1 MTRND
6 IINVIE
12 EYISLPDTAE
22 DIDFVRAGLN
32 SIQIMTL
39 AGKFRRDG
47 YNVSFTKLISS
58 PTLSAWEKLLSDK
71 NMRKKRKNAVTE
83 VKTDHS
89 PFALTDIQYAYWVGR
104 NEGQYLGGNDC
115 HLYIETECSNISIAT
130 LEAAF
135 NEVRAAHGMLHA
147 VFNSD
152 GTQEIPESFEM
163 KRIRINDLRG
173 KTDEEKA
180 GECEAIRKR
189 LSHNVLDIGNG
200 DVMGL
205 EVTILNDELYH
216 LHFDFSLI
224 VADVESIRI
233 ILRDL
238 EKAYNHPNTLEKRDP
253 LEFKKYLE
261 AKKNEKYDT
270 EKFKEYWEK
279 RLEDHKFTP
288 DLPLSSSYEKNSRPV
303 FKRKETWID
312 PEKWSRICSFGRER
326 NFTPAM
332 ILMSVYGYVLNKW
345 SNDDKFVINMP
356 LFDRNTEYLS
366 NINRAVADFSNLILV
381 GVDYSEKLTFSE
393 QVRRNQDGF
402 RRDSEYSAYS
412 GVKVLR
418 DAAKKAKTGIVYSPV
433 VFACNTGDELF
444 SHEFTETFGKDVYML
459 SQTPQIWIDFQCF
472 DKDGGMHLIWDH
484 VPAIFPDG
492 MIDDMFYSLEQL
504 FLWLAED
511 ENNWDNVPVL
521 KTLYHIPELKYA
533 PDAEVEA
540 SEYGLISGL
549 VKNAENAPDNIA
561 LIDAVSGRKVTYGEL
576 FDNVSSAAAFLREKG
591 ISEGECVAV
600 CMERGIKQIIAIL
613 SVLAAG
619 GAYVPVSKKQPENRR
634 KYIFETASIRYVISS
649 AESGINVPDNTEL
662 FCIEDMVCHEKC
674 EISAFNGDN
683 TAYIIFTSGST
694 GVPKGV
700 EISHKAALNTI
711 YDVNRKYEIGSDD
724 RAIGVSA
731 TDFDLSVYDIF
742 GMLSAGGSLVVISD
756 DIDRNAERWAEL
768 VNEYNVTVWNSVPV
782 LCDMLMIAADMM
794 NITLPSL
801 KVVLLSG
808 DWIGLD
814 LRGKLKDRSENARMI
829 SLGGATEASIWSN
842 YFEVEENI
850 PAEWKSIPYGFAL
863 KNQAYRIVN
872 ENGIDCPAYTE
883 GELLIGGAGVAK
895 GYIGNKELTD
905 RQFITENGVRWY
917 KTGDM
922 GRFWKDGIIEFLG
935 RRDSQVK
942 VRGHRIELGEIESV
956 LNDHPDI
963 EKAVVVTKKDKENTN
978 HLAAFV
984 VPRTID
990 REMPVLETSAIADT
1004 DNESAAYTD
1013 YRSQLE
1019 SEAEYYIEKL
1029 FADMNIIHENEKLS
1043 EDEIIARSGA
1053 LPKFAGLVKKWTQ
1066 VLVGS
1071 GYLRNENGEY
1081 SLSGNKHDEVK
1092 NNILEAYADKSIDV
1106 IRGNIMSTELLTCED
1121 IVSPEKIL
1129 SSFPAV
1135 SRTREA
1141 VERDMVKLSKGKR
1154 KKVLFIDPRDTSFA
1168 RKFGESDTD
1177 ITLAD
1182 SSKYF
1187 IEKYRNELSD
1197 LNNVNYI
1204 QRGNDNIKEADFD
1217 YVILDNVL
1225 HKYAAYSE
1233 IVSEAYESLNDNG
1246 ILIVLERAGELKMQL
1261 ITASVLNDGNEELC
1275 LRNGEEWK
1283 NIIEKLGFT
1292 AFASYDTERSCE
1304 YSVNFYAKNAV
1315 AKVTK
1320 EQLQEHLRRSVP
1332 EYMIPNLFK
1341 TVRNIPISANG
1352 KVDRKT
1358 LVAMLDKLDV
1368 VNAAA
1373 AVEPLVTET
1382 EKKLAEIWKNIL
1394 KVDTVGRNSNYFV
1407 LGGDSLLAMHII
1419 TEAKEQLNKK
1429 IGIETVFNNPVLKDQ
1444 AAEIDRAKTV
1454 NEASKTFAK
1463 GDPENKYRPFPLT
1476 DIQQSYWL
1484 GRTGAYSLGDISNH
1498 CYFELDC
1505 EKLDIEK
1512 AEKTWNDLISRH
1524 SMMRAV
1530 VLPDGQRQKVLKKVP
1545 EYKLGVFSA
1554 QELGKTDE
1562 ELLTEMRDSMSHYRF
1577 DSKNWPAFHVCI
1589 SRYADMDKVHINFD
1603 NIIYDG
1609 FSMFHILK
1617 EWKALYDGRTIEAEP
1632 EDFSFRDYVIETEK
1646 RKLSDEYE
1654 ESLGYWRERVKELP
1668 QAPQLALRCDPSAL
1682 TEQKYR
1688 RLEFR
1693 LDRNAWDKLKD
1704 NAKQN
1709 GVTPTSVMLSAF
1721 SEILGKWSRSYH
1733 FTLNLTLFRK
1743 EHIHK
1748 DVEKLIGDFTSLILV
1763 ETDLRKKNSFVQNC
1777 LDIQQT
1783 LWKEMKHSN
1792 VSGVEVEREYNKYH
1806 QSSKEIAMPVVFTS
1820 GIGMDNEDSE
1830 NNVYL
1835 GRINYGISQT
1845 PQVWLDH
1852 QIREEDGELVASW
1865 DILEDIFYPDMI
1877 NDMFRCYNSLVEK
1890 LAENRDLWKSSDL
1903 KDIISTD
1910 LSAREK
1916 ANDTA
1921 KDITSGTLYDLFVD
1935 SRNKYGDSPA
1945 IITSDKQFTYDTVY
1959 ECAGKIAHRL
1969 ADIGVK
1975 KDELVAIVMDKGY
1988 EQVIS
1993 TLGII
1998 MSGAA
2003 YLPIDAKFPR
2013 ERIKEILEEGNVGTL
2028 IVQPHR
2034 TAKVE
2039 GFEGNKIVVDDD
2051 IVNWN
2056 DEVYAK
2062 RPDEDSLAYVI
2073 FTSGT
2078 TGKPKG
2084 VMIEHG
2090 AAFNTIVDVND
2101 RFGVGH
2107 SDRAIAISNL
2117 NFDLSVYDIYGM
2129 WAAGGAIV
2137 IPDDV
2142 GSKDPQHWMELIQ
2155 KNNITIWN
2163 TVPALMEMM
2172 QEYLEMK
2179 NAKADTLKNVMM
2191 SGDWIPVD
2199 LPDKLRT
2206 SVPNARI
2213 ISLGGATE
2221 ASIWSNYYII
2231 EKVDSSWKSIPYGYP
2246 LTNQQF
2252 YILNERLEPSPDYV
2266 TGDLYIAGKG
2276 LARGYYN
2283 NQAITDEKFI
2293 IHPETGIRLYKTGDL
2308 GSYFSNG
2315 CMKFLGRDDNQ
2326 IKLNGYR
2333 IELEDI
2339 EHTTM
2344 RLDGVSRAV
2353 AHIVDNK
2360 IYMDVLLE
2368 KNEGNEF
2375 LEIQKKNDAVN
2386 AADINACLADISG
2399 NTEQFA
2405 EGIRYSRELDN
2416 AACTVMKTVL
2426 ERLFSEKNSEYTGN
2440 ADDVEKLGL
2449 DEVYSKLI
2457 RQWINAVNAHT
2468 FSEIPSSGI
2477 IREFYD
2483 DMMSETDTQLGLI
2496 TGKMNVYELISEGR
2510 SRILPAYIGR
2520 FQKNDTTYT
2529 DAAARSIA
2537 AYSEKNKDAVVMEIA
2552 GRVNDN
2558 TASYLTAL
2566 GSKGSYIFTDAS
2578 SSFLESKE
2586 FFNEQCEN
2594 ISCKRLDINKDF
2606 ASQDIAHH
2614 SVDIII
2620 ADNSIHRSDDLD
2632 VTLEQVRNAL
2642 VPSGMFIVNEIVEN
2656 YSLQLLTTY
2665 HFEKAYTGL
2674 KDMRKENGN
2683 ALLSLDEWLKLLEK
2697 HGFRTDTV
2705 FPNES
2710 VNADQRCIIARA
2722 PETVYNFESKRMS
2735 EKLKHML
2742 PKYMMPSEIRSVD
2755 VIPLSA
2761 NGKVDRKTLRAAW
2774 EERGAASA
2782 DIAVREPNEDE
2793 KRIISIWKDV
2803 LKIENVAVSDDF
2815 FNCGGDSLKAM
2826 KAIHAINSEFASEIT
2841 LPELFDNP
2849 TVEKLTEIVK
2859 LNIQEKVGTEYVEG
2873 TI

>member
-6 IINVIE
+6 IINVIG
-12 EYISLPDTAE
+12 EYISLPDTEE

-39 AGKFRRDG
+39 AGKFRRNG

-58 PTLSAWEKLLSDK
+58 PTLSAWEKLLSDT
-71 NMRKKRKNAVTE
+71 NMRKKKKNPVRETT
-83 VKTDHS
+83 TDHS

-115 HLYIETECSNISIAT
+115 HLYIETECSNISIPR

-135 NEVRAAHGMLHA
+135 NEVKAAHGMLHA
-147 VFNSD
+147 VFNSN
-152 GTQEIPESFEM
+152 GTQKILESFE
-163 KRIRINDLRG
+163 KKHIRINDLRD
-173 KTDEEKA
+173 KSDEAKA
-180 GECEAIRKR
+180 AECEKIRER
-189 LSHNVLDIGNG
+189 LSHNVLDIEHG

-205 EVTILNDELYH
+205 EVTIISDELYH

-233 ILRDL
+233 ILRDI
-238 EKAYNHPNTLEKRDP
+238 EKAYNHPDTLEKRDP

-261 AKKNEKYDT
+261 AKNNEKYDT
-270 EKFKEYWEK
+270 EKFREYWEN
-279 RLEDHKFTP
+279 RLASHKFTP
-288 DLPLSSSYEKNSRPV
+288 DLPLSSSYDKNSRPV

-312 PEKWSRICSFGRER
+312 ADKWERICSIGRDR
-326 NFTPAM
+326 DFTPAM
-332 ILMSVYGYVLNKW
+332 ILMTVYGYVLNKW
-345 SNDDKFVINMP
+345 SNNDKFVINMP

-381 GVDYSEKLTFSE
+381 GVDHSEKLTFSE

-402 RRDSEYSAYS
+402 RRDTEYSAYS

-418 DAAKKAKTGIVYSPV
+418 DAAKKAKSGIVYAPV

-444 SHEFTETFGKDVYML
+444 SQEFTETFGKDVYML

-504 FLWLAED
+504 FLWLSED
-511 ENNWDNVPVL
+511 EKNWDSVPEL
-521 KTLYHIPELKYA
+521 KTLYHIPELKYV

-549 VKNAENAPDNIA
+549 IKNAKNTPDNIA
-561 LIDAVSGRKVTYGEL
+561 LIDAASGKKVTYGEL
-576 FDNVSSAAAFLREKG
+576 LSNVKSASAYLREKG
-591 ISEGECVAV
+591 IGEGECVAV
-600 CMERGIKQIIAIL
+600 CMERGIKQITAIL
-613 SVLAAG
+613 SILAAG
-619 GAYVPVSKKQPENRR
+619 GAYVPVSKKHPENRR
-634 KYIFETASIRYVISS
+634 NYILDTASIRYMISS
-649 AESGINVPDNTEL
+649 RESGINVRDNTEL
-662 FCIEDMVCHEKC
+662 FCIEDMICHKES
-674 EISAFNGDN
+674 EISKINGEN

-711 YDVNRKYEIGSDD
+711 YDVNRKYEICSSD

-794 NITLPSL
+794 NITVPSL
-801 KVVLLSG
+801 RIVLLSG

-814 LRGKLKDRSENARMI
+814 LRGKLKAKSENARMI

-850 PAEWKSIPYGFAL
+850 PSEWKSIPYGYAL
-863 KNQAYRIVN
+863 NNQAYRIVN
-872 ENGIDCPAYTE
+872 EKGTDCPAYTE

-895 GYIGNKELTD
+895 GYIGNKELTEK
-905 RQFITENGVRWY
+905 QFITENGVRWY

-942 VRGHRIELGEIESV
+942 VRGHRIELGEIETV

-978 HLAAFV
+978 HLAAFI

-990 REMPVLETSAIADT
+990 KELPALKSFGIADS
-1004 DNESAAYTD
+1004 DAENKAYTT
-1013 YRSQLE
+1013 YKLQLE
-1019 SEAEYYIEKL
+1019 SSAEYYIEKL
-1029 FADMNIIHENEKLS
+1029 FENMDIIHENEKLS
-1043 EDEIIARSGA
+1043 EEGIIARSGA
-1053 LPKFAGLVKKWTQ
+1053 LPKFAGLVKKWAN
-1066 VLVGS
+1066 VLVES
-1071 GYLRNENGEY
+1071 GYLNCENGRY
-1081 SLSGNKHDEVK
+1081 SLTGKKHEEVP
-1092 NNILEAYADKSIDV
+1092 NDILKAYADKSIGV
-1106 IRGNIMSTELLTCED
+1106 VRGNIISTELLTCKD
-1121 IVSPEKIL
+1121 MISPEKIL
-1129 SSFPAV
+1129 SGFPAV
-1135 SRTREA
+1135 SRTRETVA
-1141 VERDMVKLSKGKR
+1141 EDIAKLSQGK
-1154 KKVLFIDPRDTSFA
+1154 KKSILFVDPRDTSFV
-1168 RKFGESDTD
+1168 RKFSESDAD
-1177 ITLAD
+1177 ITIAD

-1187 IEKYRNELSD
+1187 IEKYKEELSD
-1197 LNNVNYI
+1197 LSNIRYL
-1204 QRGNDNIKEADFD
+1204 QRGQEETGDFD
-1217 YVILDNVL
+1217 YIILDNVL

-1233 IVSEAYESLNDNG
+1233 IISEAYDSLNDNG
-1246 ILIVLERAGELKMQL
+1246 ILIVLERNGDMKMQL
-1261 ITASVLNDGNEELC
+1261 ITASLLNDGNEELR
-1275 LRNGEEWK
+1275 LRNGDEWK

-1292 AFASYDTERSCE
+1292 GFASYNTESICE
-1304 YSVNFYAKNAV
+1304 YSVNFYAKKTAV
-1315 AKVTK
+1315 NVTK
-1320 EQLQEHLRRSVP
+1320 EGLQEHLRKSVP

-1341 TVRNIPISANG
+1341 IVRNIPISANG
-1352 KVDRKT
+1352 KVDRKA
-1358 LVAMLDKLDV
+1358 LAAMLDKLDV
-1368 VNAAA
+1368 VNEISS
-1373 AVEPLVTET
+1373 VEPLVTAT
-1382 EKKLAEIWKNIL
+1382 EKQLAEIWKRTL

-1419 TEAKEQLNKK
+1419 TEAKEQLHKK
-1429 IGIETVFNNPVLKDQ
+1429 IGIETVFNNPILKDQ
-1444 AAEIDRAKTV
+1444 AAEIDKAKSV
-1454 NEASKTFAK
+1454 NEASKAFAK
-1463 GDPENKYRPFPLT
+1463 GDPDNKYRPFPLT

-1484 GRTGAYSLGDISNH
+1484 GRTGAFSLGDISNH

-1512 AEKTWNDLISRH
+1512 AERTWNDLISRH

-1530 VLPDGQRQKVLKKVP
+1530 ILPDGQRQKVLKKVP
-1545 EYKLGVFSA
+1545 IYKLGVFSA
-1554 QELGKTDE
+1554 QELGKKDD

-1589 SRYADMDKVHINFD
+1589 SRYTDMDKVHINFD

-1646 RKLSDEYE
+1646 RKLSAEYE

-1668 QAPQLALRCDPSAL
+1668 QAPQLALKCDPSAL

-1693 LDRNAWDKLKD
+1693 LDKTDWEKLRGNA
-1704 NAKQN
+1704 NEN
-1709 GVTPTSVMLSAF
+1709 GVTPTTVMLAAF

-1748 DVEKLIGDFTSLILV
+1748 DVEKIIGDFTSLILV
-1763 ETDLRKKNSFVQNC
+1763 EADLRKKKSFVQNC
-1777 LDIQQT
+1777 LNIQQT
-1783 LWKEMKHSN
+1783 LMKELKHSN

-1830 NNVYL
+1830 QNVYL

-1877 NDMFRCYNSLVEK
+1877 NDMFRCYSTLVEK
-1890 LAENRDLWKSSDL
+1890 LAEDADIWKSSDMN
-1903 KDIISTD
+1903 DIISIDT
-1910 LSAREK
+1910 SARKK

-1921 KDITSGTLYDLFVD
+1921 EDIQFGTLYDLFID

-1959 ECAGKIAHRL
+1959 EYAGKIAHRL

-2003 YLPIDAKFPR
+2003 YLPIDAKFPK

-2028 IVQPHR
+2028 LVQPHR

-2039 GFEGNKIVVDDD
+2039 GFEGNKIVIDDSIGGWNDD
-2051 IVNWN
+2051 I
-2056 DEVYAK
+2056 YTK
-2062 RPDEDSLAYVI
+2062 SPDEHSLAYVI

-2090 AAFNTIVDVND
+2090 AAYNTIVDVNA
-2101 RFGVGH
+2101 RFGISH

-2137 IPDDV
+2137 IPDDER
-2142 GSKDPQHWMELIQ
+2142 SKDPQHWMELIQ
-2155 KNNITIWN
+2155 KNNITVWN

-2179 NAKADTLKNVMM
+2179 NSKAITLKNVLM

-2199 LPDKLRT
+2199 LPDKLRK
-2206 SVPNARI
+2206 SVPNAKI

-2221 ASIWSNYYII
+2221 ASIWSNYFII

-2252 YILNERLEPSPDYV
+2252 YILNERLEPSPDHV

-2283 NQAITDEKFI
+2283 NKKITDEKFI
-2293 IHPETGIRLYKTGDL
+2293 IHPETGLRLYKTGDL
-2308 GSYFSNG
+2308 GSYYNDG

-2339 EHTTM
+2339 EHTAM
-2344 RLDGVSRAV
+2344 RLDGVNRAV

-2368 KNEGNEF
+2368 KNESNEF
-2375 LEIQKKNDAVN
+2375 LEIQKENTALR
-2386 AADINACLADISG
+2386 ADDIGSRLAGMSCSYENFEENIV
-2399 NTEQFA
+2399 
-2405 EGIRYSRELDN
+2405 YCRELDN
-2416 AACTVMKTVL
+2416 AACTVMKAVL
-2426 ERLFSEKNSEYTGN
+2426 EKLFNEKKAEYTGSE
-2440 ADDVEKLGL
+2440 ADVEKLGL

-2457 RQWINAVNAHT
+2457 RQWIKTVNSHT
-2468 FSEIPSSGI
+2468 FTEIPSSGI

-2483 DMMSETDTQLGLI
+2483 DMMSEIDTQLGLI
-2496 TGKMNVYELISEGR
+2496 TGKINVYELISEDK
-2510 SRILPAYIGR
+2510 SRILPAYIGK
-2520 FQKNDTTYT
+2520 FQKNDSAYT
-2529 DAAARSIA
+2529 DAVRNCIA
-2537 AYSEKNKDAVVMEIA
+2537 AYSEKKKISAAMEIA

-2558 TASYLTAL
+2558 TSKYLAAL
-2566 GSKGSYIFTDAS
+2566 GNNGSYILTDAS
-2578 SSFLESKE
+2578 SSFLENKE
-2586 FFNEQCEN
+2586 RAIGQSEN
-2594 ISCKRLDINKDF
+2594 ISCKRLDINKNF
-2606 ASQDIAHH
+2606 ASQDVAPH
-2614 SVDIII
+2614 SVDMII

-2632 VTLEQVRNAL
+2632 ITLEQIRNTL
-2642 VPSGMFIVNEIVEN
+2642 VPSGMLIINEIVEN
-2656 YSLQLLTTY
+2656 YALQLLTTY

-2674 KDMRKENGN
+2674 KDMRKESGN
-2683 ALLSLDEWLKLLEK
+2683 ALLSLDEWLELLEK
-2697 HGFRTDTV
+2697 HGFKADTV
-2705 FPNES
+2705 FPKEN
-2710 VNADQRCIIARA
+2710 VAANQRCIIARA
-2722 PETVYNFESKRMS
+2722 PETVYNFDSERMTA
-2735 EKLKHML
+2735 KLTHML

-2761 NGKVDRKTLRAAW
+2761 NGKVDRKALRTAW
-2774 EERGAASA
+2774 EERKVSSP
-2782 DIAVREPNEDE
+2782 DIAEREATEDE
-2793 KRIISIWKDV
+2793 KRIINIWKDV
-2803 LKIENVAVSDDF
+2803 LKNENVSVNDDF

-2826 KAIHAINSEFASEIT
+2826 KVIHAINSEFASEIT